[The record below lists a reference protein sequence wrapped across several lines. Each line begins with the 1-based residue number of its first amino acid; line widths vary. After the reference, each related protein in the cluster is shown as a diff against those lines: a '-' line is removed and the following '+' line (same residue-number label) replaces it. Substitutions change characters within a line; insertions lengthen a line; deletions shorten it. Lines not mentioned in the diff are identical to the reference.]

1 MSGMLSIRYNSWVI
15 PIPYVSP
22 VTYMFERIQYV
33 DPKSIICIAIS
44 LADVGAVIPCES
56 FKQVDR
62 QCFVEFRIF
71 LLNAVSG

>member
-1 MSGMLSIRYNSWVI
+1 MSSMLCEYFRTIWGPECYQMRYNSWVI

-44 LADVGAVIPCES
+44 LAEFGAVIAL
-56 FKQVDR
+56 R
-62 QCFVEFRIF
+62 FV
-71 LLNAVSG
+71 